1 VSVCK
6 TVYKDDRLL
15 GVAAVDLRLADLLT
29 EVTYYN
35 GGEYSY
41 AFIIDKT
48 GRTLV
53 HPLLLRPSV
62 KSTGRVSVDISSLES
77 INVVNQVIP
86 HMKRLVM
93 YIVSMSRGLQ
103 CQFCIV
109 IWNDLL
115 V

>member
-1 VSVCK
+1 MDYCVSGIHTPVDLWPGLVVSVCK
-6 TVYKDDRLL
+6 TVYKDDKLL

-29 EVTYYN
+29 EATYYN

-62 KSTGRVSVDISSLES
+62 NTTGRVSVDIASLES
-77 INVVNQVIP
+77 SNVVKHVIP
-86 HMKRLVM
+86 HMKR
-93 YIVSMSRGLQ
+93 
-103 CQFCIV
+103 
-109 IWNDLL
+109 
-115 V
+115 